1 MNPPVAERLQDT
13 VSQARWNEAV
23 TLLQSCDAVQAAA
36 ALGSLPFE
44 QQQSLFRRLPRDLA
58 AAVVAKFPYYHEY
71 VLLHSLPV
79 GEMRPLVDNMNP
91 DDRLRFFD
99 ELPEEAWQRLMD
111 ELSGAVAAGTSRQHE
126 PETARAPEEQ
136 PPQPGRPIIEAF
148 QIEKGF
154 EQPDGRQMQI
164 IAPMDLSVES
174 DTIFA
179 LLGPSGSGKS
189 TLLRILS
196 GLSAPSSGTV
206 LVHGQPLDCCA
217 PNIGIVFQSF
227 ALFPWLTV
235 LENVE
240 VPLVARGLAHSD
252 RHHQALQALAMVGLK
267 GFENAYPK
275 ELSGGMK
282 QRVGFARAL
291 AVKPE
296 VLFMDEPFSALDV
309 LTAENLRGELME
321 LWLKDQIPTKSIFL
335 VTHNIEEAV
344 LLADRIVV
352 LEHIPQRSALI
363 SAFHCLNRAIG
374 SPLSSSYTWI
384 TSTK

>member
-1 MNPPVAERLQDT
+1 MNQKRR
-13 VSQARWNEAV
+13 ARRKSSLRSRGDRSSRHFKSRSVLSNRTEGRCRSSLRAMW
-23 TLLQSCDAVQAAA
+23 LL
-36 ALGSLPFE
+36 
-44 QQQSLFRRLPRDLA
+44 
-58 AAVVAKFPYYHEY
+58 
-71 VLLHSLPV
+71 
-79 GEMRPLVDNMNP
+79 
-91 DDRLRFFD
+91 
-99 ELPEEAWQRLMD
+99 
-111 ELSGAVAAGTSRQHE
+111 
-126 PETARAPEEQ
+126 
-136 PPQPGRPIIEAF
+136 
-148 QIEKGF
+148 
-154 EQPDGRQMQI
+154 
-164 IAPMDLSVES
+164 APMDLSVES

-282 QRVGFARAL
+282 QRVGFA
-291 AVKPE
+291 
-296 VLFMDEPFSALDV
+296 
-309 LTAENLRGELME
+309 
-321 LWLKDQIPTKSIFL
+321 
-335 VTHNIEEAV
+335 
-344 LLADRIVV
+344 
-352 LEHIPQRSALI
+352 
-363 SAFHCLNRAIG
+363 
-374 SPLSSSYTWI
+374 
-384 TSTK
+384 